1 VPGDVL
7 ELFSQHPSHGPQVKL
22 LETAHGSYIA
32 GRRARV
38 IAARLAEVVPAHAS
52 VLDVGCGDGEIAWL
66 LNQLRPDL
74 KLTGVD
80 VLVREQTRVP
90 VTHFDGRTLPF
101 ADDSFDVLTFVD
113 VLHHCDRPVELL
125 AEARRVARQAI
136 VIKDHSMQGVLAEQ
150 TLRLMDGVGN
160 RRYGV
165 ALPYNYLRPEQWS
178 HAFNELG
185 LSVEQ
190 QIDRLG
196 LYPWPLSLAF
206 DRRLHFLTRLGVPA
220 KANVR
225 EAQELLVGAG
235 IS

>member
-1 VPGDVL
+1 LSGDVF
-7 ELFSQHPSHGPQVKL
+7 ELLPKHPADGAKVKL
-22 LETAHGSYIA
+22 IETVHGSYVA

-38 IAARLAEVVPAHAS
+38 IAACLAEVVPAHAT

-90 VTHFDGRTLPF
+90 VTPFDGRTLPL

-113 VLHHCDRPVELL
+113 VLHHCECPLGLL

-136 VIKDHSMQGVLAEQ
+136 VIKDHSLQGALAER
-150 TLRLMDGVGN
+150 TLRFMDGVGN

-165 ALPYNYLRPEQWS
+165 ALPYNYLRPDEWTA
-178 HAFNELG
+178 AFDELG
-185 LSVEQ
+185 LTVDRR
-190 QIDRLG
+190 IDRLG

-206 DRRLHFLTRLGVPA
+206 DRRLHFLARLAVPA
-220 KANVR
+220 KAAVR
-225 EAQELLVGAG
+225 EAHELLLGAR

>member
-1 VPGDVL
+1 
-7 ELFSQHPSHGPQVKL
+7 VKL
-22 LETAHGSYIA
+22 IETAHGSYVA

-38 IAARLAEVVPAHAS
+38 IAARLAEVVPAHAT

-66 LNQLRPDL
+66 LNQRRPDL

-80 VLVREQTRVP
+80 VLVREQTHVP
-90 VTHFDGRTLPF
+90 VTPFDGRTLPF
-101 ADDSFDVLTFVD
+101 ADDSFDVLTFID
-113 VLHHCDRPVELL
+113 VLHHCERPVELL

-136 VIKDHSMQGVLAEQ
+136 VIKDHSLQGVGAER
-150 TLRLMDGVGN
+150 TLRFMDGVGN

-178 HAFNELG
+178 RAFDELG
-185 LSVEQ
+185 LCVEHR
-190 QIDRLG
+190 IERLG

-206 DRRLHFLTRLGVPA
+206 DRRLHFLARLGVPT
-220 KANVR
+220 KEHVR

-235 IS
+235 IG

>member
-1 VPGDVL
+1 M
-7 ELFSQHPSHGPQVKL
+7 KL

-74 KLTGVD
+74 RLTGVD
-80 VLVREQTRVP
+80 VL
-90 VTHFDGRTLPF
+90 
-101 ADDSFDVLTFVD
+101 
-113 VLHHCDRPVELL
+113 HHCERPVELL

-136 VIKDHSMQGVLAEQ
+136 VIKDHSMQGVLAER
-150 TLRLMDGVGN
+150 TLRFMDGVGN

-165 ALPYNYLRPEQWS
+165 ALPYNYLRPKDWS
-178 HAFNELG
+178 QAFNELG
-185 LSVEQ
+185 LTVEQ

-206 DRRLHFLTRLGVPA
+206 DRRLHFLARLGVPA

-225 EAQELLVGAG
+225 EAQELLAGAG